1 MARPRKV
8 IDERQ
13 VEALAS
19 IMCTNAEIAAVL
31 DCSSDTLERRFTA
44 VLEKGRLKGKQSLRR
59 KQYQLAMDGNATL
72 LIWLGKQHLGQSERQ
87 ETALT
92 GGVNLTNTTETPA
105 QIVEAMVEATV
116 GRRVADE
123 QDRWS
128 RDN

>member
-1 MARPRKV
+1 
-8 IDERQ
+8 